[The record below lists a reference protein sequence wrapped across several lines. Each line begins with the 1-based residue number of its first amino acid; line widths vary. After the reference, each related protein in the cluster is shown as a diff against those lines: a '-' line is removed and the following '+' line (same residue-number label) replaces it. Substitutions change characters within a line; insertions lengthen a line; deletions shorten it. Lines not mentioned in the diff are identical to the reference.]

1 MKSPYLLCILI
12 LVVALSACNLPSSAA
27 VTETPTPASALTE
40 TPTLSL
46 ATQAPTQITLP
57 ANTPPPAAT
66 STPSVPV
73 AFPSDVAVNCRLGP
87 GTGWI
92 VLSGLSAGTSSQ
104 ITGRSG
110 DGGWWQ
116 ITDPLNSSRRCW
128 VAASV
133 TNTAGNLTGMP
144 VVEAPEP
151 EVTSVSISVSP
162 NTINALACTGAGSPI
177 ELAGAIETNGPT
189 SVTWYFETQQG
200 GQMTTQTTEF
210 DAFGELEL
218 STSYTPLLTAGTY
231 WVRLV
236 VTSPNSEQAEAT
248 YTITCP

>member
-1 MKSPYLLCILI
+1 MRSRRLLFI
-12 LVVALSACNLPSSAA
+12 LVFALSACNLPSNAQ
-27 VTETPTPASALTE
+27 VTETPTLALSA
-40 TPTLSL
+40 TPTLSI
-46 ATQAPTQITLP
+46 ATQPPATTSLP
-57 ANTPPPAAT
+57 SDTPPPTAT

-87 GTGWI
+87 GTGWV
-92 VLSGLSAGTSSQ
+92 VLSGLSVGTSAQ
-104 ITGRSG
+104 IIGRSN
-110 DGGWWQ
+110 DSGWWQ
-116 ITDPLNSSRRCW
+116 IVDPLSSSRRCW

-133 TNTAGNLTGMP
+133 TSTAGNLTGIP

-151 EVTSVSISVSP
+151 EVTNVSVSVSP
-162 NTINALACTGAGSPI
+162 NTVTAASCTSAGSPLEI
-177 ELAGAIETNGPT
+177 SGTIETNGPT

-200 GQMTTQTTEF
+200 GQMTVQTTEF
-210 DAFGELEL
+210 DAFGSLDI

-236 VTSPNSEQAEAT
+236 VTSPDSKQAEAT

>member
-1 MKSPYLLCILI
+1 MRSRSLLFILAF
-12 LVVALSACNLPSSAA
+12 ALSACNLPSNVP
-27 VTETPTPASALTE
+27 VTETPTLAVSA

-46 ATQAPTQITLP
+46 ATQAPTVTALP
-57 ANTPPPAAT
+57 LNTPPPTAT
-66 STPSVPV
+66 ATPSVPV
-73 AFPSDVAVNCRLGP
+73 AFPRDVAVNCRLGP
-87 GTGWI
+87 GTGWV
-92 VLSGLSAGTSSQ
+92 VLSGLSVGTSSQ

-110 DGGWWQ
+110 DSGWWQ

-133 TNTAGNLTGMP
+133 TNTAGNLIGIP
-144 VVEAPEP
+144 VVEAPKA
-151 EVTSVSISVSP
+151 EVTNLSVSVSP
-162 NTINALACTGAGSPI
+162 NTINAVACTGAGSPI
-177 ELAGAIETNGPT
+177 EISGTIETNGPT

-200 GQMTTQTTEF
+200 GQMTQQTTEF
-210 DAFGELEL
+210 DAFGELEF

-236 VTSPNSEQAEAT
+236 VTSPNSESVEAS